1 MPTRAFNQIQAT
13 VETTNGTDSGAVP
26 DALLGN
32 LSVTPTVGLH
42 QPTDTRK
49 SLALLHRDTVVAN
62 GMTARFSGDANYEQI
77 ITWISMVMNRGDIA
91 QQGSTTAYDFVYD
104 PAINATRTFHSLT
117 LEYGDDQQ
125 AFKSLFVC
133 ASSLELTY
141 TMGSPVQ
148 LSVDMFG
155 HPPQKQ
161 AFTGSPTEFTNPNLI
176 LSDGMKFYIN
186 DAWTDTPTEYA
197 SMLVGASIRI
207 ESGLTPVRYAE
218 GLDSNDEIPFSAVV
232 QNKRSHLMSLDFITT
247 SDWEEKVYDTWLD
260 RSNRVI
266 VLDVTS
272 AADAGLNEAYNF
284 RVKMNGRFT
293 GMGEFYGDHN
303 GLNMVRAEFTSM
315 DNLAATPRDLDIR
328 VQNAETGYQ

>member
-77 ITWISMVMNRGDIA
+77 ITWLSMVMDKPAGVQDS
-91 QQGSTTAYDFVYD
+91 GGTAYDYTFE
-104 PAINATRTFHSLT
+104 PAINAARTFHSLT

-141 TMGSPVQ
+141 TMGAPVQ

-161 AFTGSPTEFTNPNLI
+161 AFTGSPTEFTDPNLI
-176 LSDGMKFYIN
+176 LSDGLKFYIN
-186 DAWTDTPTEYA
+186 DAWGDTVTEYDD
-197 SMLVGASIRI
+197 MLVGASVRI

-218 GLDSNDEIPFSAVV
+218 GLDSNNEIPFSAVV
-232 QNKRSHLMSLDFITT
+232 QNKRSH
-247 SDWEEKVYDTWLD
+247 
-260 RSNRVI
+260 
-266 VLDVTS
+266 
-272 AADAGLNEAYNF
+272 
-284 RVKMNGRFT
+284 
-293 GMGEFYGDHN
+293 
-303 GLNMVRAEFTSM
+303 
-315 DNLAATPRDLDIR
+315 
-328 VQNAETGYQ
+328 